1 MFGFFRLFFFV
12 PLEGSLFVVVVFVI
26 IVVVVD
32 ESNCVE

>member
-1 MFGFFRLFFFV
+1 MFGFFPFVFFV